1 MPLRRCAGLL
11 KPNGMLIV
19 EIDLV
24 GIEAARAATPA
35 RAVGDLAFAG
45 CRRNDQRRSSG
56 ERVWAAC

>member
-11 KPNGMLIV
+11 KPNEMLIV

-24 GIEAARAATPA
+24 GIEAARVATPA
-35 RAVGDLAFAG
+35 RAMGDLASAG
-45 CRRNDQRRSSG
+45 CRHNDQRRSSG